1 MMVYVKILAM
11 KIIDFS
17 ENKFLIVGGAGVTGA
32 SIVNYLHYKAVS
44 DNRIIV
50 LQSHHDLEL
59 NHIQS
64 ADVIVLSPGVFV
76 HLPDLEYA
84 RELGKLVVGDIELFA
99 REVKHWQDSHG
110 TKVIGITGSNGK
122 TTCAT
127 FTAYLASGIGYH
139 TELAGN
145 IGIPVLDVFLK
156 YTKPNANGVLPS
168 LPQIIVL
175 ELSSYQLESTYNL
188 YLDSAAVL
196 NISEDH
202 LDHGKDDVGY
212 GYSMLEYTYAKARI
226 FNHTRTCVLNA
237 DDTRVCDMNK
247 DGMKT
252 VWFGSDPIINTYCPN
267 EYNTVFD
274 RNKMRLQGQHNV
286 INILAGIALL
296 ESAMDQKISFE
307 IVAKLVQEFAPLPH
321 RINIYKSTISNLN
334 HTVFFVDD
342 SKATNIDAT
351 RVALDTCSALFGTDK
366 PLHACH
372 LILGGD
378 SKGQNLADLANL
390 CQLHLPMIAS
400 IRVIGKD
407 RALIVRSLLAN
418 PHIAQDLDIE
428 NVYVVEHENL
438 FQAIVAINQQI
449 EKDYESDISNFSIL
463 LAPACSSLDQYKNYA
478 ERGNDFVNIIKQYYP
493 IERWK

>member
-1 MMVYVKILAM
+1 MVYVKILAM

-17 ENKFLIVGGAGVTGA
+17 ENKFLIVGGAGVTGV
-32 SIVNYLHYKAVS
+32 SIINYLHYKAVPGKS
-44 DNRIIV
+44 ITV
-50 LQSHHDLEL
+50 LPSHHDLAK

-64 ADVIVLSPGVFV
+64 ADVIILSPGVFV

-84 RELGKLVVGDIELFA
+84 RELGKLVIGDIELFA
-99 REVKHWQDSHG
+99 REVKYWQDHHG

-127 FTAYLASGIGYH
+127 LTAYLAAGLGYRA
-139 TELAGN
+139 ELAGN

-156 YTKPNANGVLPS
+156 YVKPDDRDVLPV

-175 ELSSYQLESTYNL
+175 ELSSYQLESTHNL
-188 YLDSAAVL
+188 YLDSATVL

-212 GYSMLEYTYAKARI
+212 GYSMLEYTFAKARI
-226 FNHTRTCVLNA
+226 FNHTLTCVLNA
-237 DDTRVCDMNK
+237 DDARVRDMYK

-252 VWFGSDPIINTYCPN
+252 VWFGNDPTLEAYCPN
-267 EYNTVFD
+267 NYITVFD
-274 RNKMRLQGQHNV
+274 QNKMRLQGQHNI

-296 ESAMDQKISFE
+296 ESAIEQRVDPIILAQ
-307 IVAKLVQEFAPLPH
+307 LVQEFAPLPH
-321 RINIYKSTISNLN
+321 RINIYRSTTN
-334 HTVFFVDD
+334 HLKPTMFFVDD

-351 RVALDTCSALFGTDK
+351 RVALDTCSALFGTNK
-366 PLHACH
+366 QLHTCH

-400 IRVIGKD
+400 ISTIGKD
-407 RALIVRSLLAN
+407 RGLIVKSLLAN
-418 PHIAQDLDIE
+418 SSIAQGADIG
-428 NVYVVEHENL
+428 NLQIVEHEKL
-438 FQAIVAINQQI
+438 VQAIAAINQQI
-449 EKDYESDISNFSIL
+449 EKDSESDILCFSIL

-478 ERGNDFVNIIKQYYP
+478 ERGNDFVNIIKQYYL

>member
-1 MMVYVKILAM
+1 MVYVKILAM

-17 ENKFLIVGGAGVTGA
+17 ENKFLIVGGAGVTGS
-32 SIVNYLHYKAVS
+32 SIINYLRYKAVS
-44 DNRIIV
+44 DNRIVV
-50 LQSHHDLEL
+50 LQSHQDLEL
-59 NHIQS
+59 NHIKS
-64 ADVIVLSPGVFV
+64 ADVIVLSPGVFGN
-76 HLPDLEYA
+76 LPSLDYA
-84 RELGKLVVGDIELFA
+84 RELGKLVLGDIELFA
-99 REVKHWQDSHG
+99 REIKLWQEHEG

-156 YTKPNANGVLPS
+156 YTKLNDDGVLPS

-175 ELSSYQLESTYNL
+175 ELSSYQLESTHNL
-188 YLDSAAVL
+188 YLDSATVL

-237 DDTRVCDMNK
+237 DDTRVCDMHK

-274 RNKMRLQGQHNV
+274 RSKMRLQGQHNV

-296 ESAMDQKISFE
+296 ESAIDQKISFE

-321 RINIYKSTISNLN
+321 RINIYKSTSGNLK

-351 RVALDTCSALFGTDK
+351 RVALDTCRDLFGTNK
-366 PLHACH
+366 PSHACH

-378 SKGQNLADLANL
+378 SKGQNLSDLANL
-390 CQLHLPMIAS
+390 CHLHLPMIAS

-407 RALIVRSLLAN
+407 RKSIVKSLLADPN
-418 PHIAQDLDIE
+418 IVQHQDIGS
-428 NVYVVEHENL
+428 VCVFEHEKL
-438 FQAIVAINQQI
+438 SQAIIAITQQI
-449 EKDYESDISNFSIL
+449 EKEQESDTLNFSIL
-463 LAPACSSLDQYKNYA
+463 LAPACSSLDQYKSYA
-478 ERGNDFVNIIKQYYP
+478 ERGNDFVSILKQYYL